1 MVRLTPPFPRTIP
14 SRPNRPCGEGPSAQS
29 LLTLPSETKGL
40 AARRRPAT
48 ARCGRSPSTYM
59 LQCLV
64 AINVSKSSVQRAGM
78 AIIAAALGFIAVF
91 AVPAS

>member
-1 MVRLTPPFPRTIP
+1 
-14 SRPNRPCGEGPSAQS
+14 
-29 LLTLPSETKGL
+29 
-40 AARRRPAT
+40 
-48 ARCGRSPSTYM
+48 M